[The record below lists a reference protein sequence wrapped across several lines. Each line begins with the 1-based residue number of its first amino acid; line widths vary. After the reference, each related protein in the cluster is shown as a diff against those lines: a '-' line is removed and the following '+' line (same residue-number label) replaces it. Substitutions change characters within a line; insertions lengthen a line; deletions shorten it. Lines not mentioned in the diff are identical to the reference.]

1 MGSSIYHRNIW
12 VSASVCYMRGF
23 LEVMPILEFTIGN
36 ANEPAGP
43 GLNCSILN
51 VDLKAEAM
59 SHPELVLKES

>member
-1 MGSSIYHRNIW
+1 M
-12 VSASVCYMRGF
+12 
-23 LEVMPILEFTIGN
+23 MPILEFTIGN